1 MPSVLWHVALEKFL
15 LQSVGDS
22 MCLYVYACL
31 LQNKVV
37 FMYTVGV
44 FLYLYDYVDSVDQV
58 MGICVCLQ

>member
-1 MPSVLWHVALEKFL
+1 
-15 LQSVGDS
+15 